1 MFTYTTLFLVSFI
14 VAVVGIF
21 VLKVIVD
28 TRKAVNKSK
37 ERVELIERPPTH
49 QYEGAERAA
58 ASGIQFPPE
67 DAGQGMSWSAAKSTL
82 AVADEHSVFQ
92 ANDSGAST
100 PDQPM
105 VQDRSS
111 GKTKG
116 CSLFFDTE
124 ATEAV
129 EPDVAK
135 EPTGK
140 PYKAAHHGPFDSLD
154 D

>member
-67 DAGQGMSWSAAKSTL
+67 DAGQGMSWSAAKSTFRIGVQAKPRVVVFFLTQRLQRLSNRMSQKNQL
-82 AVADEHSVFQ
+82 ANLTKRPITAHSIVSTTK
-92 ANDSGAST
+92 ASNDF
-100 PDQPM
+100 
-105 VQDRSS
+105 
-111 GKTKG
+111 K
-116 CSLFFDTE
+116 
-124 ATEAV
+124 
-129 EPDVAK
+129 
-135 EPTGK
+135 
-140 PYKAAHHGPFDSLD
+140 
-154 D
+154 